1 MFLQIDI
8 WTGLLAFF
16 GLIAVYLASSV
27 FYNLYLHPLRNFP
40 GPLLLRATRLGFGYK
55 LNRGTLPFDIL
66 ELHKKYGDIVR
77 VAPNELAFN
86 NVSAWKDIM
95 GHRTSG
101 APEFEKYQMFYR
113 PVPTIPSTIVSSG
126 GKEHAL
132 LRRSISH
139 GFSERSLRDQQPLI
153 MQYVNL
159 FIQRLHENCAKGEPI
174 DLMAWYNFTTF
185 DIIGDLAFGEPF
197 GCLERS
203 DYHPWIRTISI
214 SARLGTV
221 VQIANH
227 YPWLKKLMLNLL
239 ATKSARAIRGKNL
252 NNAREKVQRRMDL
265 DGKGCRP
272 DLIEGLLKKKDEL
285 VSLNPSSSVISV
297 VPEPRRILWLT
308 RTLQGLSFDQLAA
321 NSNTLVIGGS
331 ETTATLL
338 SGVTYY
344 LLTNPH
350 TMKKLVAEVRSTFEK
365 EDDITIISVNKLSYM
380 LACLDEALRIYPPV
394 SMGLPRVTPKEGAT
408 VCGRFIPG
416 NMTVAIHQWA
426 IHHNE
431 AYFKDPFSFRPERFL
446 GDAEFASDNRDAFQ
460 PFHIGARNCLGR
472 NLAYVEMRLIL
483 ARLIWS
489 FDLELA
495 EESRDWV
502 GQQKVFILW
511 DKGPLKVH
519 LKPVARA

>member
-1 MFLQIDI
+1 
-8 WTGLLAFF
+8 
-16 GLIAVYLASSV
+16 
-27 FYNLYLHPLRNFP
+27 
-40 GPLLLRATRLGFGYK
+40 
-55 LNRGTLPFDIL
+55 
-66 ELHKKYGDIVR
+66 
-77 VAPNELAFN
+77 
-86 NVSAWKDIM
+86 M

-203 DYHPWIRTISI
+203 DYHPWIRTIFI

-285 VSLNPSSSVISV
+285 
-297 VPEPRRILWLT
+297 
-308 RTLQGLSFDQLAA
+308 
-321 NSNTLVIGGS
+321 
-331 ETTATLL
+331 
-338 SGVTYY
+338 
-344 LLTNPH
+344 
-350 TMKKLVAEVRSTFEK
+350 KLVAEVRSTFEK

>member
-1 MFLQIDI
+1 
-8 WTGLLAFF
+8 
-16 GLIAVYLASSV
+16 
-27 FYNLYLHPLRNFP
+27 
-40 GPLLLRATRLGFGYK
+40 
-55 LNRGTLPFDIL
+55 
-66 ELHKKYGDIVR
+66 
-77 VAPNELAFN
+77 
-86 NVSAWKDIM
+86 
-95 GHRTSG
+95 
-101 APEFEKYQMFYR
+101 MFYR
-113 PVPTIPSTIVSSG
+113 PVTTIPSTIVSSG

-132 LRRSISH
+132 LRRSMSH

-185 DIIGDLAFGEPF
+185 DIIGDLAF
-197 GCLERS
+197 
-203 DYHPWIRTISI
+203 
-214 SARLGTV
+214 V
-221 VQIANH
+221 VQTANH

-239 ATKSARAIRGKNL
+239 ATKSARASRGKNL

-265 DGKGCRP
+265 GGKGGRP
-272 DLIEGLLKKKDEL
+272 DLIDGLLKKKDEL
-285 VSLNPSSSVISV
+285 
-297 VPEPRRILWLT
+297 
-308 RTLQGLSFDQLAA
+308 GLSFDQLAA

-344 LLTNPH
+344 LLTNQH
-350 TMKKLVAEVRSTFEK
+350 TLKKLVAEVRSTFEK

-426 IHHNE
+426 IHHNV

-446 GDAEFASDNRDAFQ
+446 GDPEFASDNRDAFQ

-472 NLAYVEMRLIL
+472 
-483 ARLIWS
+483 
-489 FDLELA
+489 
-495 EESRDWV
+495 
-502 GQQKVFILW
+502 K
-511 DKGPLKVH
+511 
-519 LKPVARA
+519 

>member
-1 MFLQIDI
+1 
-8 WTGLLAFF
+8 
-16 GLIAVYLASSV
+16 
-27 FYNLYLHPLRNFP
+27 
-40 GPLLLRATRLGFGYK
+40 
-55 LNRGTLPFDIL
+55 
-66 ELHKKYGDIVR
+66 
-77 VAPNELAFN
+77 
-86 NVSAWKDIM
+86 
-95 GHRTSG
+95 
-101 APEFEKYQMFYR
+101 
-113 PVPTIPSTIVSSG
+113 
-126 GKEHAL
+126 
-132 LRRSISH
+132 
-139 GFSERSLRDQQPLI
+139 
-153 MQYVNL
+153 MQY
-159 FIQRLHENCAKGEPI
+159 RLHENCAKGEPI

-203 DYHPWIRTISI
+203 DYHPWIRTIFI

-416 NMTVAIHQWA
+416 NVSCP
-426 IHHNE
+426 
-431 AYFKDPFSFRPERFL
+431 KS
-446 GDAEFASDNRDAFQ
+446 ASQ
-460 PFHIGARNCLGR
+460 L
-472 NLAYVEMRLIL
+472 
-483 ARLIWS
+483 
-489 FDLELA
+489 
-495 EESRDWV
+495 
-502 GQQKVFILW
+502 
-511 DKGPLKVH
+511 
-519 LKPVARA
+519 